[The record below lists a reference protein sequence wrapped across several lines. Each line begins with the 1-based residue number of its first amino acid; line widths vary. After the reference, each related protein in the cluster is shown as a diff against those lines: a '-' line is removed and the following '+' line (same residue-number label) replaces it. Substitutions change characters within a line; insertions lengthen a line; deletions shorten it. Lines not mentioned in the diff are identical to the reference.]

1 MMAVAGRWRKFGGA
15 GGERKRAS
23 MGAGKL
29 RVIVARAVTAG
40 VATAGVAVLAG
51 ACGHAAPSPP
61 AAAPTPPATPTV
73 TPSTVPVLGPLS
85 FGPFPSTWDGT
96 RALALCEQ
104 WSGLRGEYVARV
116 RAETPYQL
124 EQWLS
129 SDVWQA
135 ALTDGGYLRGDPAYG
150 DISVAFGEVST
161 GAAASIASARFLDQS
176 CAAAD

>member
-1 MMAVAGRWRKFGGA
+1 
-15 GGERKRAS
+15 

-29 RVIVARAVTAG
+29 RVIAARAVTAG
-40 VATAGVAVLAG
+40 VAAAGVATLAG
-51 ACGHAAPSPP
+51 ACGHP
-61 AAAPTPPATPTV
+61 AAASRAAAPAPPATPTV
-73 TPSTVPVLGPLS
+73 TPSSVPVLGQLA

-116 RAETPYQL
+116 RTGTPFQL
-124 EQWLS
+124 EQWFS

-135 ALTDGGYLRGDPAYG
+135 ALTAGGYLRGDPAYG

-161 GAAASIASARFLDQS
+161 GAAASIASARFLDQA